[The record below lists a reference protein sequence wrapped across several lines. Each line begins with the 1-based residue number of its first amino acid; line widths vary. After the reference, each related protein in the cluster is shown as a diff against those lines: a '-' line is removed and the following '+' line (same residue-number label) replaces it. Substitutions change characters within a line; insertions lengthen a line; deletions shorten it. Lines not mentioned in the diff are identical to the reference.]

1 MDSKKPK
8 QPFGRR
14 INNWLEEGAGEIFKD
29 GKWRFWWLALIGFQ
43 ILNALLTAIIFGS
56 AGNLHQFMGAILLG
70 VGALLGWLGVGF
82 LHYSDSPRLARG
94 VSFLDSAT
102 LLFVVGHFCFLLWV
116 YGHVGTLRSAE
127 ADFKAQAKDYND
139 KAGQIQDGNARIAE
153 ALRGA
158 AEADRQRAKIENDT
172 AYQQRKAAE
181 AGGFIPTR
189 RDRPSS
195 TAASL
200 STSPIELQKPAAPP
214 EESSAAFLA
223 RWDWWVRM
231 TNFGEL
237 LLAAVTLIYIR
248 TQSAKFN
255 AGAGNGQRGPTYIG
269 GGRPVEGFA
278 RGSQG
283 RHDPKEQS
291 DQG

>member
-1 MDSKKPK
+1 MNSKRPR

-14 INNWLEEGAGEIFKD
+14 INAWLEESAGEIFKD

-82 LHYSDSPRLARG
+82 LHYSDSHDSRLARG
-94 VSFLDSAT
+94 VSLLDSVT

-127 ADFKAQAKDYND
+127 ADFKVESEKYNQRAEKVQSD
-139 KAGQIQDGNARIAE
+139 NARIAE
-153 ALRGA
+153 AIQKA
-158 AEADRQRAKIENDT
+158 AEAEKARAKIENDT
-172 AYQQRKAAE
+172 AYQQRRAVE
-181 AGGFIPTR
+181 AGGRIPIGR
-189 RDRPSS
+189 GRSSS
-195 TAASL
+195 TASSL
-200 STSPIELQKPAAPP
+200 STSPIELEKPTPP
-214 EESSAAFLA
+214 PAESSAAFLA
-223 RWDWWVRM
+223 GWDWWVRM

-248 TQSAKFN
+248 NRSAKFN
-255 AGAGNGQRGPTYIG
+255 TGVAPIQRGPTYIDG
-269 GGRPVEGFA
+269 NHPVEGFA
-278 RGSQG
+278 RATKREDGG
-283 RHDPKEQS
+283 GPKA
-291 DQG
+291 